1 MNEDLVN
8 LVTKALCKAWSLGK
22 SYESSSS
29 SEDVIIEA
37 CKFISLVKDTV
48 ELVRSY
54 KEQT

>member
-8 LVTKALCKAWSLGK
+8 LVTKALCEAWRLGK

-37 CKFISLVKDTV
+37 CKFISLAKSTV